1 MLDEG
6 FSNPAAGMP
15 SPNVDAVPNISVTE
29 IRADDA
35 ANATSSLAAEVE
47 RDKQIEM
54 DRRRK
59 KEGALRF
66 MVVIGNL

>member
-6 FSNPAAGMP
+6 FSN
-15 SPNVDAVPNISVTE
+15 SSSSNVGGGVDVPGVSVVGAE
-29 IRADDA
+29 EGG
-35 ANATSSLAAEVE
+35 LAAEVE
-47 RDKQIEM
+47 RERVLERE
-54 DRRRK
+54 RRRR